1 MAERK
6 ALKLL
11 CKKITDRMPVALGLE
26 KITEESPEYLGLENV
41 VTDEMAEVAVV
52 MDKRVPITA
61 AEVAKKCGKPLA
73 RTEELLEELALRG
86 VIEYNWENEDHHKQ
100 YVLPMFVPGSAEYM
114 NMNLDT
120 VTAHPEV
127 ATMFERMSRLPMEK
141 ITPMVPP
148 GGAGIGMHV
157 VPVEKAIPSEQKSV
171 DLEHLSH
178 WLDKYDGKYAV
189 GACSCRRSRRVRGEG
204 CGHLE
209 DDMCIAVGDMA
220 TYVIETNKARPA
232 SREEVM
238 EILQRAEDNG
248 FVHQITNID
257 GEDKILGI
265 CNCCVCSCYAL
276 RTSQLFNTPNMSAS
290 AYRAHVDP
298 EKCVACGQCAEV
310 CPAGAAKLGQKL
322 CTKDGPIVYP
332 KQVLPDETKWGPEMW
347 NENYRD
353 DNPSANCYDTGT
365 APCKSNCPAH
375 IAVQGYIR
383 MAAEGRYMDAL
394 KLIKKENP
402 FPAVCGHICNRR
414 CEQACTRGSVDRA
427 VAIDEIKKFIAEQE
441 LHADKR
447 YVPKMLNQRNIPFTE
462 KIAVIGAGPS
472 GMACA
477 YYLAEKGYPVTVFD
491 RNPVPGGML
500 MLGIP
505 SFRLEKE
512 VVNAEIEILK
522 EMGVEFRC
530 GVEVGKDVTI
540 TQLREQGYRGFY
552 VAIGAQKSAAIRCPG
567 ETLTGVLCGVDFL
580 RSVNLGEQPDIGKA
594 VAVIGGGNV
603 SIDVA
608 RAALRLGAEKVYL
621 VYRRSE
627 SELKAD
633 REEIEDALAE
643 GMELKLL
650 RAPSEIVGKN
660 GKVSAIRL
668 EIMEL
673 GEPDASG
680 RRAPVGTG
688 EYETWNVNTVIGAI
702 GQRVDWGA
710 LLDGE
715 NVELRKNGTAVCD
728 GLTLQTAQPDIFVG
742 GDVATGPKFAID
754 AIAAGK
760 EAAISLHRYVHEG
773 QSLTIGRNRRSY
785 PELDKRNVALPT
797 ECFDAP
803 ARQVPAALSGA
814 QARKTFR
821 DPRCTFTEEQV
832 KKEASRCLGCGVSV
846 VDTNRCIGCGVCTT
860 KCEFDAIHLRRD
872 HPEATKMIRS
882 EDKMKAILPYMVKRA
897 AKIKVKELRSKHS

>member
-1 MAERK
+1 MANMSP
-6 ALKLL
+6 
-11 CKKITDRMPVALGLE
+11 KKNPIPEQDPNVRNKNFEEVALGY
-26 KITEESPEYLGLENV
+26 TV
-41 VTDEMAEVAVV
+41 EMAVDEANRCLNCPRPACMSGCPVNVKIPQFIARVREQDFKGAYHKILEDSSLPAICGRVCPQEKQCESKCVRGIKGEPVGIGRLERFVADWHREHV
-52 MDKRVPITA
+52 
-61 AEVAKKCGKPLA
+61 
-73 RTEELLEELALRG
+73 
-86 VIEYNWENEDHHKQ
+86 EDHPEAPAPNGHK
-100 YVLPMFVPGSAEYM
+100 V
-114 NMNLDT
+114 
-120 VTAHPEV
+120 
-127 ATMFERMSRLPMEK
+127 
-141 ITPMVPP
+141 
-148 GGAGIGMHV
+148 
-157 VPVEKAIPSEQKSV
+157 
-171 DLEHLSH
+171 
-178 WLDKYDGKYAV
+178 
-189 GACSCRRSRRVRGEG
+189 
-204 CGHLE
+204 
-209 DDMCIAVGDMA
+209 
-220 TYVIETNKARPA
+220 
-232 SREEVM
+232 
-238 EILQRAEDNG
+238 
-248 FVHQITNID
+248 
-257 GEDKILGI
+257 
-265 CNCCVCSCYAL
+265 
-276 RTSQLFNTPNMSAS
+276 
-290 AYRAHVDP
+290 
-298 EKCVACGQCAEV
+298 
-310 CPAGAAKLGQKL
+310 
-322 CTKDGPIVYP
+322 
-332 KQVLPDETKWGPEMW
+332 
-347 NENYRD
+347 
-353 DNPSANCYDTGT
+353 
-365 APCKSNCPAH
+365 
-375 IAVQGYIR
+375 
-383 MAAEGRYMDAL
+383 
-394 KLIKKENP
+394 
-402 FPAVCGHICNRR
+402 
-414 CEQACTRGSVDRA
+414 
-427 VAIDEIKKFIAEQE
+427 
-441 LHADKR
+441 
-447 YVPKMLNQRNIPFTE
+447 
-462 KIAVIGAGPS
+462 AVIGAGPS

-477 YYLAEKGYPVTVFD
+477 YYLAEKSYPVTVFD

-512 VVNAEIEILK
+512 VVNAEIEILT

-540 TQLREQGYRGFY
+540 AQLREQGYRGFY
-552 VAIGAQKSAAIRCPG
+552 VAIGTQKSAAIRCPG
-567 ETLTGVLCGVDFL
+567 ETLTGVLGGVDFL

-621 VYRRSE
+621 VYRRGE

-633 REEIEDALAE
+633 RDEIEDALAE

-673 GEPDASG
+673 GETDASG

-728 GLTLQTAQPDIFVG
+728 GLTLQIAQPDIFVG
-742 GDVATGPKFAID
+742 GDVTTGPKFAID

-832 KKEASRCLGCGVSV
+832 KMEASRCLGCGVSV

-882 EDKMKAILPYMVKRA
+882 EDKMKAILPYMIKRA
-897 AKIKVKELRSKHS
+897 AKIKV

>member
-1 MAERK
+1 
-6 ALKLL
+6 
-11 CKKITDRMPVALGLE
+11 MPVALGLE
-26 KITEESPEYLGLENV
+26 KVTEEFPEYLGLENV

-52 MDKRVPITA
+52 MDKRVPIVA
-61 AEVAKKCGKPLA
+61 AEVTKKCGKPLA

-127 ATMFERMSRLPMEK
+127 ATMFERMSRLPLEK

-178 WLDKYDGKYAV
+178 WLDKYDGKCAV
-189 GACSCRRSRRVRGEG
+189 GACSSRRSRRVRGEG

-209 DDMCIAVGDMA
+209 EDMCIAVGDMA
-220 TYVIETNKARPA
+220 TYSIETNKARPA
-232 SREEVM
+232 TREEVM

-257 GEDKILGI
+257 GKDKILGI

-322 CTKDGPIVYP
+322 YTKDGPIVYP

-402 FPAVCGHICNRR
+402 FPTVCGHICNRR

-462 KIAVIGAGPS
+462 KIAVIG
-472 GMACA
+472 
-477 YYLAEKGYPVTVFD
+477 
-491 RNPVPGGML
+491 
-500 MLGIP
+500 
-505 SFRLEKE
+505 
-512 VVNAEIEILK
+512 
-522 EMGVEFRC
+522 
-530 GVEVGKDVTI
+530 
-540 TQLREQGYRGFY
+540 
-552 VAIGAQKSAAIRCPG
+552 
-567 ETLTGVLCGVDFL
+567 
-580 RSVNLGEQPDIGKA
+580 
-594 VAVIGGGNV
+594 GGNV

-621 VYRRSE
+621 VYRRGE

-633 REEIEDALAE
+633 RDEIEDALAE

-673 GEPDASG
+673 GETDASG

-728 GLTLQTAQPDIFVG
+728 GLTLQIAQPDIFVG
-742 GDVATGPKFAID
+742 GDVTTGPKFAID

-832 KKEASRCLGCGVSV
+832 KMEASRCLGCGVSAL
-846 VDTNRCIGCGVCTT
+846 IPIAALAAVCVRPSASLTPSTCAATT
-860 KCEFDAIHLRRD
+860 LRQ
-872 HPEATKMIRS
+872 PK
-882 EDKMKAILPYMVKRA
+882 
-897 AKIKVKELRSKHS
+897 

>member
-1 MAERK
+1 
-6 ALKLL
+6 
-11 CKKITDRMPVALGLE
+11 
-26 KITEESPEYLGLENV
+26 
-41 VTDEMAEVAVV
+41 
-52 MDKRVPITA
+52 
-61 AEVAKKCGKPLA
+61 
-73 RTEELLEELALRG
+73 
-86 VIEYNWENEDHHKQ
+86 
-100 YVLPMFVPGSAEYM
+100 
-114 NMNLDT
+114 
-120 VTAHPEV
+120 
-127 ATMFERMSRLPMEK
+127 
-141 ITPMVPP
+141 
-148 GGAGIGMHV
+148 
-157 VPVEKAIPSEQKSV
+157 
-171 DLEHLSH
+171 
-178 WLDKYDGKYAV
+178 
-189 GACSCRRSRRVRGEG
+189 
-204 CGHLE
+204 
-209 DDMCIAVGDMA
+209 
-220 TYVIETNKARPA
+220 
-232 SREEVM
+232 
-238 EILQRAEDNG
+238 
-248 FVHQITNID
+248 
-257 GEDKILGI
+257 
-265 CNCCVCSCYAL
+265 
-276 RTSQLFNTPNMSAS
+276 MSAS

-322 CTKDGPIVYP
+322 YTKDGPIVYP

-402 FPAVCGHICNRR
+402 FPTVCGHICNRR

-477 YYLAEKGYPVTVFD
+477 YYLAEKSYPVTVFD

-512 VVNAEIEILK
+512 VVNAEIEILT

-540 TQLREQGYRGFY
+540 AQLREQGYRGFY
-552 VAIGAQKSAAIRCPG
+552 VAIGTQKSAAIRCPG
-567 ETLTGVLCGVDFL
+567 ETLTGVLGGVDFL

-621 VYRRSE
+621 VYRRGE

-633 REEIEDALAE
+633 RDEIEDALAE

-673 GEPDASG
+673 GETDASG

-702 GQRVDWGA
+702 G
-710 LLDGE
+710 
-715 NVELRKNGTAVCD
+715 
-728 GLTLQTAQPDIFVG
+728 
-742 GDVATGPKFAID
+742 
-754 AIAAGK
+754 
-760 EAAISLHRYVHEG
+760 
-773 QSLTIGRNRRSY
+773 
-785 PELDKRNVALPT
+785 
-797 ECFDAP
+797 
-803 ARQVPAALSGA
+803 
-814 QARKTFR
+814 
-821 DPRCTFTEEQV
+821 
-832 KKEASRCLGCGVSV
+832 
-846 VDTNRCIGCGVCTT
+846 
-860 KCEFDAIHLRRD
+860 
-872 HPEATKMIRS
+872 
-882 EDKMKAILPYMVKRA
+882 
-897 AKIKVKELRSKHS
+897 

>member
-127 ATMFERMSRLPMEK
+127 ATMFERMSRLPLEK
-141 ITPMVPP
+141 ITPMVPS

-220 TYVIETNKARPA
+220 THVIEANKARPA

-383 MAAEGRYMDAL
+383 MVAEGRYMDTL

-402 FPAVCGHICNRR
+402 FPAVCGRICNRR

-472 GMACA
+472 SMACA

-540 TQLREQGYRGFY
+540 AQLREQGYRGFY

-567 ETLTGVLCGVDFL
+567 ETLTGVLGGVDFL

-660 GKVSAIRL
+660 GKVSVIRL

-702 GQRVDWGA
+702 GQRIDWGT

-715 NVELRKNGTAVCD
+715 NVELRKSGTAVCD

-797 ECFDAP
+797 ECFDAS

>member
-1 MAERK
+1 
-6 ALKLL
+6 
-11 CKKITDRMPVALGLE
+11 
-26 KITEESPEYLGLENV
+26 
-41 VTDEMAEVAVV
+41 
-52 MDKRVPITA
+52 
-61 AEVAKKCGKPLA
+61 
-73 RTEELLEELALRG
+73 
-86 VIEYNWENEDHHKQ
+86 
-100 YVLPMFVPGSAEYM
+100 
-114 NMNLDT
+114 
-120 VTAHPEV
+120 
-127 ATMFERMSRLPMEK
+127 
-141 ITPMVPP
+141 
-148 GGAGIGMHV
+148 
-157 VPVEKAIPSEQKSV
+157 
-171 DLEHLSH
+171 
-178 WLDKYDGKYAV
+178 
-189 GACSCRRSRRVRGEG
+189 
-204 CGHLE
+204 
-209 DDMCIAVGDMA
+209 
-220 TYVIETNKARPA
+220 
-232 SREEVM
+232 
-238 EILQRAEDNG
+238 
-248 FVHQITNID
+248 
-257 GEDKILGI
+257 
-265 CNCCVCSCYAL
+265 
-276 RTSQLFNTPNMSAS
+276 
-290 AYRAHVDP
+290 
-298 EKCVACGQCAEV
+298 
-310 CPAGAAKLGQKL
+310 
-322 CTKDGPIVYP
+322 
-332 KQVLPDETKWGPEMW
+332 
-347 NENYRD
+347 
-353 DNPSANCYDTGT
+353 
-365 APCKSNCPAH
+365 
-375 IAVQGYIR
+375 

-402 FPAVCGHICNRR
+402 FPTVCGHICNRR

-462 KIAVIGAGPS
+462 KIAVIG
-472 GMACA
+472 
-477 YYLAEKGYPVTVFD
+477 
-491 RNPVPGGML
+491 
-500 MLGIP
+500 
-505 SFRLEKE
+505 
-512 VVNAEIEILK
+512 
-522 EMGVEFRC
+522 
-530 GVEVGKDVTI
+530 
-540 TQLREQGYRGFY
+540 
-552 VAIGAQKSAAIRCPG
+552 
-567 ETLTGVLCGVDFL
+567 
-580 RSVNLGEQPDIGKA
+580 
-594 VAVIGGGNV
+594 GGNV

-621 VYRRSE
+621 VYHRGE

-633 REEIEDALAE
+633 RDEIEDALAE

-673 GEPDASG
+673 GETDASG

-742 GDVATGPKFAID
+742 GDVATGPKFAIG

-760 EAAISLHRYVHEG
+760 EAAISLHHYVHEG

-803 ARQVPAALSGA
+803 ARQVPAALPGA

-821 DPRCTFTEEQV
+821 DSRCTFTEEQV
-832 KKEASRCLGCGVSV
+832 KMEASRCLGCGVSV

-882 EDKMKAILPYMVKRA
+882 EDKMKAILPYMIKRA